1 MNVRKYRLEEGDDA
15 PVVRITAGQSELLQ
29 GSLTV
34 DMLAGTADTLI
45 LLLELD
51 EAQHL
56 WGILGDAL
64 SAPVEDLAERMANA

>member
-15 PVVRITAGQSELLQ
+15 PVVRIAAGQSELLHA
-29 GSLTV
+29 SITV
-34 DMLAGTADTLI
+34 DMLAGTADNLV

-56 WGILGDAL
+56 WGVLGDAL
-64 SAPVEDLAERMANA
+64 EG